1 MFGSGKKTG
10 IQSTIDTLI
19 GAKSRFAGDLYFEGG
34 LRIDG
39 EVQGNIQAMGE
50 KPAMLVISEQASV
63 TGMVSAAHIIV
74 NGTVNGPI
82 QATQLLELQPKAK
95 ISGDVSYASLEMHS
109 GAVVEGRLHHAD
121 LCEVNKPDLKVVAGN
136 TN

>member
-10 IQSTIDTLI
+10 VQRTIDTLI

-39 EVQGNIQAMGE
+39 EVQGNVQAVGE

-63 TGMVSAAHIIV
+63 TGMISAAHVIV
-74 NGTVNGPI
+74 NGTVHGPI
-82 QATQLLELQPKAK
+82 HATELLELQPKAK
-95 ISGDVSYASLEMHS
+95 IAGDVSYMTLEMHS
-109 GAVVEGRLHHAD
+109 GAIVEGRLHHAD
-121 LCEVNKPDLKVVAGN
+121 LAEANKPDLKVVSGAAS
-136 TN
+136 